1 MKLFKNIVKTCLPFV
16 IAAVLLVI
24 TLVSLGNL
32 SGGSR
37 AEEKQQLE
45 DALRRAALSCYASQ
59 GFYPPDLEYITSRYG
74 IQIDREH
81 FAVFYE
87 VFAENMMPQIN
98 VVVRN
103 E

>member
-1 MKLFKNIVKTCLPFV
+1 MKTFKSIVKTCLPFV
-16 IAAVLLVI
+16 IAALLLFI
-24 TLVSLGNL
+24 TLVSVGNL

-37 AEEKQQLE
+37 SEEKQQLE

-59 GFYPPDLEYITSRYG
+59 GYYPPSLEYITDRYG
-74 IQIDREH
+74 IQIDRER
-81 FAVFYE
+81 FSVFYDI
-87 VFAENMMPQIN
+87 FAENLMPSIN

>member
-1 MKLFKNIVKTCLPFV
+1 MKLAKSIIKTCLPFV

-24 TLVSLGNL
+24 TLTSVGNL

-59 GFYPPDLEYITSRYG
+59 GFYPPDLDYITSRYG
-74 IQIDREH
+74 IQIDNDN
-81 FAVFYE
+81 FAVFYDI
-87 VFAENMMPQIN
+87 FAENIMPDIN

>member
-1 MKLFKNIVKTCLPFV
+1 MKTFKNIVKTCLPFV
-16 IAAVLLVI
+16 IAAVLLFI
-24 TLVSLGNL
+24 TLVSVGNL
-32 SGGSR
+32 SGGSK

-59 GFYPPDLEYITSRYG
+59 GFYPPDLEYIINRYG

-81 FAVFYE
+81 FAVFYDI
-87 VFAENMMPQIN
+87 FAENLMPSIN